1 MERISRSNMQSIL
14 DYTDKDIR
22 ELHEQALENLREIGL
37 VNPVDAF
44 KALSAKDSKGRN
56 TTLLEIREIYVS
68 PNIGTEDRELSRII
82 TLYPEITIEGGGQYS
97 QLVLTFE
104 NNRFPDMNRIW
115 QILESY
121 GKESAEYRENI
132 DDYPMLQL
140 TILPLTLDG
149 RYGFVMS
156 SPIIWF
162 LTPADPAEEQPRQ
175 IRMLIEP
182 GGLQFVQD
190 ESYSVEKILE
200 ESRKMMASYKMDLQ
214 RLLDKEEAEKE
225 MQREMEAE
233 QKRFLEA
240 NVTKHTFGYD
250 ENTART
256 EETRRHAWNEMQK
269 DGKFKVGNKRD

>member
-1 MERISRSNMQSIL
+1 MQSIL
-14 DYTDKDIR
+14 DYTDKDVR
-22 ELHEQALENLREIGL
+22 ELHEQALENLREIGF
-37 VNPVDAF
+37 VNPIDAF

-68 PNIGTEDRELSRII
+68 PNVGTEDRELSRII

-156 SPIIWF
+156 SPIMWF

-214 RLLDKEEAEKE
+214 RQLDKEEAEKE
-225 MQREMEAE
+225 MQREMETE
-233 QKRFLEA
+233 QKRFLES
-240 NVTKHTFGYD
+240 NVTNHTFGYD

-256 EETRRHAWNEMQK
+256 AENRRQAWNDMQK

>member
-1 MERISRSNMQSIL
+1 MERISRSNMQSVL
-14 DYTDKDIR
+14 NYTDNDVR
-22 ELHEQALENLREIGL
+22 ELHELALKNLEEIGL
-37 VNPVDAF
+37 VNPIDAF
-44 KALSAKDSKGRN
+44 KALSAKDPKGRN

-68 PNIGTEDRELSRII
+68 PNMGIEDRELSRII
-82 TLYPEITIEGGGQYS
+82 TLYPEIAIEGGGQYS

-121 GKESAEYRENI
+121 GKECAEYRENI
-132 DDYPMLQL
+132 DDYPMLQI

-156 SPIIWF
+156 SPIMWF
-162 LTPADPAEEQPRQ
+162 LTPADPAEETPRQ

-200 ESRKMMASYKMDLQ
+200 ESRKMMAAYKMDIQ
-214 RLLDKEEAEKE
+214 RELEKQEAEEE
-225 MQREMEAE
+225 MKRDIEAQ
-233 QKRFLEA
+233 QKQFLES
-240 NVTKHTFGYD
+240 NVTNHTFGYD
-250 ENTART
+250 ESSART
-256 EETRRHAWNEMQK
+256 EENRRQSWNEMQK
-269 DGKFKVGNKRD
+269 DGTFKVEKKRD